1 MDWEM
6 LPVLDCVLI
15 EPSFLTRHWLKV
27 DGKVPHKTADSQA
40 SASVSICFGAAG
52 LNLCNGIGIFN
63 LVLRAWAKM
72 AGLRRGWIATIDT
85 RCSWSCAAFVRRL
98 CSETGRS
105 YSSQVWKRGLIWLQV
120 AISSVSF
127 LKSHNACF
135 PKKHVSWTWI
145 YQHF

>member
-15 EPSFLTRHWLKV
+15 EPSFLRRHWLKV
-27 DGKVPHKTADSQA
+27 DGKVPHKTADSRA
-40 SASVSICFGAAG
+40 SASVSICFWAASS
-52 LNLCNGIGIFN
+52 NLCNGIGIFN
-63 LVLRAWAKM
+63 LVLRAQARM
-72 AGLRRGWIATIDT
+72 AGLGRGWIATIDT

-98 CSETGRS
+98 RSEIGSKLWQPGLKTGIDMT
-105 YSSQVWKRGLIWLQV
+105 SSFH
-120 AISSVSF
+120 F
-127 LKSHNACF
+127 LNQFFKSHNACF